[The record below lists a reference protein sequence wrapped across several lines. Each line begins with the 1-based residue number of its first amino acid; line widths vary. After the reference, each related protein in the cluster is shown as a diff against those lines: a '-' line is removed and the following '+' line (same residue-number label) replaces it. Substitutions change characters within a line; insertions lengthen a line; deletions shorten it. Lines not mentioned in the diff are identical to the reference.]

1 MNTLATATPP
11 EQLLSIRTRPR
22 VIEVIE
28 PSLGL
33 EGYLAVDSVRNG
45 ISFGGLRIDPSVSRS
60 MVTDLSR
67 RMSLK
72 LAPHGAPVGGAKAG
86 LKGSPTDPRLA
97 RWLEVF
103 ARRCTGELH
112 NRTVLGKDMGACDA
126 ALATLY
132 QNLDIPQLHVMGETT
147 GKRANGTRIRELHG
161 YRRHMTALGI
171 AWSAGAVLANRV
183 RGRRVLIQGFGAVG
197 AGVAVRLDRLG
208 AVIVG
213 VSDRQRGLYHADGM
227 PIEALLGARTPG
239 NELDHERCRF
249 PHEVIARDELFS
261 ADADLLVLAAGSYL
275 VDRAVAARIRCP
287 LVIEGANIGLKEC
300 AQAELHRRGVTVVPD
315 VIANSTSAALVGHQ
329 LASGNTLTRREVW
342 IRIRSSLETAVQRTL
357 AHAERAGI
365 SSHQAFNELFA
376 PGNHR

>member
-1 MNTLATATPP
+1 MNTPAITTPRRR
-11 EQLLSIRTRPR
+11 LLSTHTRPR

-33 EGYLAVDSVRNG
+33 EGYLAVDTVRNG
-45 ISFGGLRIDPSVSRS
+45 IAFGGLRIDLSVTRS
-60 MVTDLSR
+60 MITDLSR

-86 LKGSPTDPRLA
+86 LRGSPTDPRLA

-103 ARRCTGELH
+103 AQRCSGELR
-112 NRTVLGKDMGACDA
+112 NRTMLGKDMGATDG

-132 QNLDIPQLHVMGETT
+132 RRLDIPQL
-147 GKRANGTRIRELHG
+147 RG

-171 AWSAGAVLANRV
+171 AWSAGAVLANDV

-197 AGVAVRLDRLG
+197 AGVAARLSRMG

-213 VSDRQRGLYHADGM
+213 VSDRQRGFYHADGL
-227 PIEALLGARTPG
+227 PCEALLRARTPD
-239 NELDHERCRF
+239 NELDRERCRF
-249 PHEVIARDELFS
+249 PHEVIPRDELVS

-275 VDRAVAARIRCP
+275 VDRIVAARIRCP

-329 LASGNTLTRREVW
+329 LASGNALTRRAVW
-342 IRIRSSLETAVQRTL
+342 TRIRSAVESAVHRTL
-357 AHAERAGI
+357 GHAERAGI
-365 SSHQAFNELFA
+365 PSHQAFNELFE
-376 PGNHR
+376 PDNY